1 MKKVFI
7 FSICGECNEPIGT
20 IYPCNILGY
29 NNFPETNFHG
39 ELNIEQTEELRQKLI
54 QSLKDK
60 GDIVMAELIEKN
72 TKVMEITFNNIL

>member
-7 FSICGECNEPIGT
+7 FLICGTCDEPIGT
-20 IYPCNILGY
+20 ISPCKELGY

-39 ELNIEQTEELRQKLI
+39 ELSIEKTEELRQKLI

-60 GDIVMAELIEKN
+60 GKLDKAEQIEKY
-72 TKVMEITFNNIL
+72 TRVMEVAFNLN